1 MHMKTAVQSKITH
14 WPTIKLADSASL
26 YPRRK
31 RVLTRHYAR
40 RDIQSWE
47 ALAGALKGK
56 KIISAVKWQRKIR
69 KEWERKLPKLN
80 NNPS

>member
-1 MHMKTAVQSKITH
+1 MKTAVHSKITL

-26 YPRRK
+26 NPRRK

-40 RDIQSWE
+40 RDMQSWE
-47 ALAGALKGK
+47 ALAGILKGERA
-56 KIISAVKWQRKIR
+56 ISAVKWQRKIR

-80 NNPS
+80 NPS